1 MGVQLGSFCQ
11 TPALPS
17 VCDTQKTMANLV
29 WKELKAAEIPTERS
43 SHGISVVGD
52 SLYLFGGEHTA
63 RTPVS
68 STLHVLDM
76 NSSPLKWR
84 TEEVSGSPPSQ
95 RFGHAQATIDDC
107 IYVFGG
113 RAGTQIDELLM
124 NDLHKFDTQTRTWT
138 AIDTKGDLP
147 SPRSFHKM
155 VALNNKLYVFGGCPA
170 KGRLADLHMFDPHP
184 YQWTKLPESPMEGR
198 GGAAFAAVG
207 VFPRWGEGKLMV
219 LGGFAGREVG
229 DMWEFDVAAE
239 TWSCLSETLKPP
251 RSVACCEGV
260 GTRVLLFGGELQPS
274 DRCHEGAGAFSSDTQ
289 IFDASTS
296 MKVAADGKGKLGP
309 PPRGWSAS
317 TCWGSGKVVVA
328 GGLAGDD
335 ENPVRM
341 MDVWVAEL
349 N

>member
-1 MGVQLGSFCQ
+1 LR
-11 TPALPS
+11 
-17 VCDTQKTMANLV
+17 KMANLV
-29 WKELKAAEIPTERS
+29 WKELKAEESPTDRS
-43 SHGISVVGD
+43 SHGISVVGNC
-52 SLYLFGGEHTA
+52 LYLFGGEHTA
-63 RTPVS
+63 RTPVP

-76 NSSPLKWR
+76 GSSQLKWKS
-84 TEEVSGSPPSQ
+84 EEVRGNPPSQ
-95 RFGHAQATIDDC
+95 RFGHAQATIGDC

-124 NDLHKFDTQTRTWT
+124 NDLHKFDTKTRTWT
-138 AIDTKGDLP
+138 AVDTKGDLP

-155 VALNNKLYVFGGCPA
+155 AALKNKLYVFGGCPA
-170 KGRLADLHMFDPHP
+170 KGRLADLHLFDPETSE
-184 YQWTKLPESPMEGR
+184 WTRLPEAPMEGR

-207 VFPRWGEGKLMV
+207 DCKLMV

-229 DMWEFDVAAE
+229 DMWEFDLATE

-274 DRCHEGAGAFSSDTQ
+274 DRGHEGAGAFSSDTQ
-289 IFDASTS
+289 VFEASSS
-296 MKVAADGKGKLGP
+296 MKVLGDGKGKTNP

-317 TCWGSGKVVVA
+317 ASWGSGKVVVA

-335 ENPVRM
+335 ANPIRM

>member
-1 MGVQLGSFCQ
+1 
-11 TPALPS
+11 
-17 VCDTQKTMANLV
+17 MAILV
-29 WKELKAAEIPTERS
+29 WKELKAGESPTERS
-43 SHGISVVGD
+43 SHGISVVGN

-63 RTPVS
+63 RTPVPS
-68 STLHVLDM
+68 ILHVLDM
-76 NSSPLKWR
+76 NSSQLKWK
-84 TEEVSGSPPSQ
+84 TEEVGGNPPSP
-95 RFGHAQATIDDC
+95 RFGHAQATIGDC

-124 NDLHKFDTQTRTWT
+124 NDLHKFDTKTRTWT
-138 AIDTKGDLP
+138 TVDTRGDLP

-155 VALNNKLYVFGGCPA
+155 VALKNKLYVFGGCPA
-170 KGRLADLHMFDPHP
+170 KGRLADLHLFDPDTS
-184 YQWTKLPESPMEGR
+184 QWTRLPEAPMEGR
-198 GGAAFAAVG
+198 GGAAFAAV
-207 VFPRWGEGKLMV
+207 PRLGEGKLMV

-229 DMWEFDVAAE
+229 DMWEFDVASE

-274 DRCHEGAGAFSSDTQ
+274 DRGHEGAGAFSSDTQ
-289 IFDASTS
+289 VFEASTS
-296 MKVAADGKGKLGP
+296 MKVVGDGKGKTSP
-309 PPRGWSAS
+309 PHRGWSAS
-317 TCWGSGKVVVA
+317 AGWGSGKVVVA

-335 ENPVRM
+335 SNPVRM

>member
-1 MGVQLGSFCQ
+1 
-11 TPALPS
+11 
-17 VCDTQKTMANLV
+17 MANLV
-29 WKELKAAEIPTERS
+29 WKELKAEESPTERS
-43 SHGISVVGD
+43 SHGISVVGNC
-52 SLYLFGGEHTA
+52 LYLFGGEHTA
-63 RTPVS
+63 RTPVP

-76 NSSPLKWR
+76 NASQLKWKS
-84 TEEVSGSPPSQ
+84 EEVKGSPPSP
-95 RFGHAQATIDDC
+95 RFGHAQATIGDC

-124 NDLHKFDTQTRTWT
+124 NDLHKFDTKTRTWT
-138 AIDTKGDLP
+138 AVDTKGDLP

-155 VALNNKLYVFGGCPA
+155 VALKNKLYVFGGCPA
-170 KGRLADLHMFDPHP
+170 KGRLADLHLFDPDTS
-184 YQWTKLPESPMEGR
+184 QWTRLPEAPMEGR
-198 GGAAFAAVG
+198 GGTAFAAVV
-207 VFPRWGEGKLMV
+207 VFPKWGEGKLMV

-229 DMWEFDVAAE
+229 DMWEFDVATE

-251 RSVACCEGV
+251 RSVACCEGI

-274 DRCHEGAGAFSSDTQ
+274 DRGHEGAGAFSSDTQ
-289 IFDASTS
+289 VFEASTS
-296 MKVAADGKGKLGP
+296 MKVVGDGKGKTSP

-317 TCWGSGKVVVA
+317 SGWGSGKVVVA

-335 ENPVRM
+335 SNPVRM

>member
-1 MGVQLGSFCQ
+1 LLDSLLQEKPM
-11 TPALPS
+11 T
-17 VCDTQKTMANLV
+17 NLV
-29 WKELKAAEIPTERS
+29 WKELATAESPTDRS

-63 RTPVS
+63 RTPVP

-76 NSSPLKWR
+76 NSSHLKWR

-95 RFGHAQATIDDC
+95 RFGHAQVTIGDC

-124 NDLHKFDTQTRTWT
+124 NDLHKFDTKTRTWT
-138 AIDTKGDLP
+138 AVDTKGDLP

-155 VALNNKLYVFGGCPA
+155 VALKNKLYVFGGCPA
-170 KGRLADLHMFDPHP
+170 KGRLADLHMFDPHTS
-184 YQWTKLPESPMEGR
+184 QWTKLPESPMEGR

-207 VFPRWGEGKLMV
+207 VFPSWGEGKLMV

-229 DMWEFDVAAE
+229 DIWEFDVATE

-274 DRCHEGAGAFSSDTQ
+274 DRGHEGAGAFSNDTQ

-296 MKVAADGKGKLGP
+296 MKVAADGKGKSGP